1 MKIIKTSAYK
11 RDLKRKI
18 ENKHLEEEI
27 ENISKIENLLMLST
41 SMKEVLENPLSIIY
55 GIEKKKGNLKE
66 IYTAKVNSKLRLR
79 MKPVGEYPYNLEY
92 ILEIELLE
100 IDDKHYGEG

>member
-1 MKIIKTSAYK
+1 MKIIKTTAYK

-18 ENKHLEEEI
+18 ENKHLEKER
-27 ENISKIENLLMLST
+27 ENISKIENLLMLSN

-79 MKPVGEYPYNLEY
+79 MKPVGEYPYNLEC